1 MRYSQAAIFITGL
14 FLLVFSSEVF
24 RFSNNYADHMVLQRR
39 PQRVHIWGYGELN
52 AEVRII
58 LKNESYATHVKYGEL

>member
-1 MRYSQAAIFITGL
+1 MRYLQAAIFIGVP
-14 FLLVFSSEVF
+14 LLLAFSLEVF

-39 PQRVHIWGYGELN
+39 PQRAHIWGYGELN
-52 AEVRII
+52 AEVMII